1 MCCGSSK
8 WNVIDNMESHGE
20 SRPAGLLTPLCR
32 GAVQAR
38 LASWSRS
45 CPTTTWSWRGTGWR
59 SRGWSARTCGPSS
72 SWWTT
77 PVCCVTENAPQKPGG
92 PLAWFRVKAYLLTV
106 IRPSVQLPKLQW
118 KPPYRLK
125 TGSFCCRFN
134 NNTNLS
140 WHFHVPALQVQMS
153 CCTSLL
159 ICIEHV
165 SPLQTSIYA
174 A

>member
-1 MCCGSSK
+1 MGIGNTLVCLFGCF
-8 WNVIDNMESHGE
+8 ITDNTFFLMGYKF
-20 SRPAGLLTPLCR
+20 RILGYVFWLFVYWGRVCLV
-32 GAVQAR
+32 G
-38 LASWSRS
+38 
-45 CPTTTWSWRGTGWR
+45 G
-59 SRGWSARTCGPSS
+59 
-72 SWWTT
+72 
-77 PVCCVTENAPQKPGG
+77 VCCVTENAPQKPGG